1 MSVSK
6 ELLSK
11 LTILEELIQVVGN
24 ENLMKVERYLA
35 YSGLVALL
43 RDIDETSGAP
53 CFGEHSRD
61 LKSALLKK
69 FGFETDSKCL
79 RVPVA
84 YLREIKSPLCLDV
97 E

>member
-11 LTILEELIQVVGN
+11 LTILEELLQVVGN

-53 CFGEHSRD
+53 CFGEYSRD
-61 LKSALLKK
+61 LKSSLLKK
-69 FGFETDSKCL
+69 LGLGTDSQGL
-79 RVPVA
+79 HDPTA
-84 YLREIKSPLCLDV
+84 YLRKIKSPLCLDV